1 MVRFNNRN
9 RPTEEQLAVW
19 CEPNEDGF
27 RLIRREPGGRVHTQR
42 FPSRSTLYDATVRL
56 QVELTESGWRPV
68 VDAALPAGQQR
79 AVRSGQFHR

>member
-9 RPTEEQLAVW
+9 RPTEEQLTVW

-27 RLIRREPGGRVHTQR
+27 RLKRREPSGHVHTQR
-42 FPSRSTLYDATVRL
+42 FSSRSTLYDATVRL
-56 QVELTESGWRPV
+56 QVELTESGWQPV
-68 VDAALPAGQQR
+68 VDAALPASRQR